1 MSTYEELKGLKVKY
15 LSSDTSGDRIQEG
28 EIFYNSTGFALKS
41 FVATQAFSAGTN
53 LSTGRSQLAGS
64 TSGTQSANFVV
75 GGEIPSDSSLSDA
88 CEEYNGNGYSAGG
101 DLGTAR
107 RKFAG
112 GGTLTAGIVFGG
124 AEQPNSGKTE
134 TYDGSSFSEVNDMNT
149 ARAQHAGV
157 GTQTA
162 ALAAGGYDTA
172 RTGKTEEY
180 NGTSWSEQNDM
191 SIARS
196 QLNSSAGTQTAMFI
210 GGGNYKPGSLGYTR
224 YSEEYD
230 GTSWSSGGSLA
241 VGKNGAFGFGSIN
254 VGVVA
259 GGEISGGSHPTT
271 TEIYDSTSFAS
282 SPATIA
288 NGRLS
293 GTGAGAGSG
302 LAGTT
307 GIIQGGAPGGTPTEE
322 FNTSILAVTAGAW
335 ASGGN
340 LPAVNNGLSGAG
352 VQTAALAFGSRTP
365 GQTGETYEYDGSSWT
380 ASGDINYNAGNS
392 AGLGTQTA
400 AVSIGGGPG
409 GASNNASSS
418 YDGSSWTA
426 NNTLNGARSLAG
438 GAGTSTAG
446 LANGGFANPPGI
458 VLNTSE
464 HWDGTNWTTSGNMN
478 TARMGCSS
486 AGTQTNAVTFGG
498 INYPAGTYY
507 ANSEDY
513 NGSSWTN
520 GPSMNA
526 VRNMYN
532 GGDGVA
538 ASAAWAIAGDAS
550 SNPLGSDTG
559 HVELYNETVW
569 VTQPSLATGRRSGAS
584 TKQGTSSSTL
594 FFGGRDGSS
603 DQTITEEFTG
613 ESTSLNLKTIT
624 DS

>member
-1 MSTYEELKGLKVKY
+1 MTDYKTIKGKKIKFFTSDLTNSQAEGQVYYLGSPSAAGDFKTAVVSAAWSSGSRVNSSHLNPGSGSTPRDAGIIFGGFKTPASSSLTEEFNGNGWTENGNMNTARQALPGFGTQTSAVGAGGY
-15 LSSDTSGDRIQEG
+15 INGSGD
-28 EIFYNSTGFALKS
+28 
-41 FVATQAFSAGTN
+41 VAN
-53 LSTGRSQLAGS
+53 
-64 TSGTQSANFVV
+64 V
-75 GGEIPSDSSLSDA
+75 
-88 CEEYNGNGYSAGG
+88 EEYNGSSWTEVNNIPS
-101 DLGTAR
+101 AR
-107 RKFAG
+107 RGQAG
-112 GGTLTAGIVFGG
+112 FGTLTAGVICGG
-124 AEQPNSGKTE
+124 VPNS
-134 TYDGSSFSEVNDMNT
+134 N
-149 ARAQHAGV
+149 
-157 GTQTA
+157 QT
-162 ALAAGGYDTA
+162 
-172 RTGKTEEY
+172 
-180 NGTSWSEQNDM
+180 
-191 SIARS
+191 
-196 QLNSSAGTQTAMFI
+196 F
-210 GGGNYKPGSLGYTR
+210 
-224 YSEEYD
+224 EYD
-230 GTSWSSGGSLA
+230 GTNWTSGGNL
-241 VGKNGAFGFGSIN
+241 
-254 VGVVA
+254 
-259 GGEISGGSHPTT
+259 
-271 TEIYDSTSFAS
+271 
-282 SPATIA
+282 
-288 NGRLS
+288 
-293 GTGAGAGSG
+293 GTGMDRTDTAGAGTLTAG
-302 LAGTT
+302 LVAAGDTTESFTYNGTAWTDVGTT
-307 GIIQGGAPGGTPTEE
+307 NSPHDGGSDTGLQTAAVVISGFPAPQSPSITTACETFDGTSFSTTATVAQGAYGMGNGGASGTAAFKCTGDANPGTQTGMEE
-322 FNTSILAVTAGAW
+322 FNITINTVTAGAW
-335 ASGGN
+335 ASGGA
-340 LPAVNNGLSGAG
+340 LPSANNGLAGAG
-352 VQTAALAFGSRTP
+352 VQTAALGFGSRTS
-365 GQTGETYEYDGSSWT
+365 GQTTETYEYDGSSWT
-380 ASGDINYNAGNS
+380 SGGDINYAAGNS

-513 NGSSWTN
+513 NGSSWTA
-520 GPSMNA
+520 GASMNA

-550 SNPLGSDTG
+550 SNPLGSDTNY
-559 HVELYNETVW
+559 VELYNETVW
-569 VTQPSLATGRRSGAS
+569 VTQPPLATGRRSGAS

>member
-28 EIFYNSTGFALKS
+28 EIFYNSTDFALKAS
-41 FVATQAFSAGTN
+41 VATQAFSAGTN

-64 TSGTQSANFVV
+64 TAGTQSANFVV

-88 CEEYNGNGYSAGG
+88 CEEYNGSGYSAGG

-335 ASGGN
+335 S
-340 LPAVNNGLSGAG
+340 SGANYPVTIQDAAG
-352 VQTAALAFGSRTP
+352 AGPTTASVVWGGYDGPAYDAETFEYDGTSWTETGDLNTARACYQCGTGSQTAALQAGGYATTAHTDASEEYNGTAWTEGNNLNTERYNGTGGGVQTSALMCGGNGDP
-365 GQTGETYEYDGSSWT
+365 GNSAIANNESYNGTSWSNETALPGTTAGGKMYSGTGETASLVIGFGSSKNDT
-380 ASGDINYNAGNS
+380 
-392 AGLGTQTA
+392 L
-400 AVSIGGGPG
+400 
-409 GASNNASSS
+409 S
-418 YDGSSWTA
+418 YDGSSWTDLGHHLVEGKTTA
-426 NNTLNGARSLAG
+426 AG
-438 GAGTSTAG
+438 GSQQGTTTAALVAGGFNPSPAITAASQIYNGTSWATAPSM
-446 LANGGFANPPGI
+446 ATSRRGGAA
-458 VLNTSE
+458 S
-464 HWDGTNWTTSGNMN
+464 
-478 TARMGCSS
+478 
-486 AGTQTNAVTFGG
+486 
-498 INYPAGTYY
+498 GTYD
-507 ANSEDY
+507 NCL
-513 NGSSWTN
+513 G
-520 GPSMNA
+520 
-526 VRNMYN
+526 V
-532 GGDGVA
+532 GGEQPA
-538 ASAAWAIAGDAS
+538 Q
-550 SNPLGSDTG
+550 SN
-559 HVELYNETVW
+559 H
-569 VTQPSLATGRRSGAS
+569 
-584 TKQGTSSSTL
+584 
-594 FFGGRDGSS
+594 
-603 DQTITEEFTG
+603 TEEFLG
-613 ESTSLNLKTIT
+613 ERTATSSVKTI
-624 DS
+624 DFD

>member
-75 GGEIPSDSSLSDA
+75 GGEIPSDSTLSDA
-88 CEEYNGNGYSAGG
+88 CEEYNGNGYSVGG

-288 NGRLS
+288 NGRMS
-293 GTGAGAGSG
+293 GTGAGTGSG

-322 FNTSILAVTAGAW
+322 FNTSILAVTAAAW

-340 LPAVNNGLSGAG
+340 MNTARRAMSGGAG
-352 VQTAALAFGSRTP
+352 TATAGLVAGGYITNFSNAT
-365 GQTGETYEYDGSSWT
+365 EEYNGSSWSNGGNYP
-380 ASGDINYNAGNS
+380 ASKYYAMIA
-392 AGLGTQTA
+392 GTQTA
-400 AVSIGGGPG
+400 GLGVGGGDPVV
-409 GASNNASSS
+409 AE
-418 YDGSSWTA
+418 TC
-426 NNTLNGARSLAG
+426 
-438 GAGTSTAG
+438 
-446 LANGGFANPPGI
+446 
-458 VLNTSE
+458 E
-464 HWDGTNWTTSGNMN
+464 
-478 TARMGCSS
+478 
-486 AGTQTNAVTFGG
+486 
-498 INYPAGTYY
+498 
-507 ANSEDY
+507 Y
-513 NGSSWTN
+513 NGSSWTDV
-520 GPSMNA
+520 GNA
-526 VRNMYN
+526 PESRKMM
-532 GGDGVA
+532 G
-538 ASAAWAIAGDAS
+538 
-550 SNPLGSDTG
+550 
-559 HVELYNETVW
+559 
-569 VTQPSLATGRRSGAS
+569 RSGTQTAA
-584 TKQGTSSSTL
+584 L
-594 FFGGRDGSS
+594 FAGGNDGPNAAVAEAFTYDGSS
-603 DQTITEEFTG
+603 FTNITDLPSNRGSGHVSGGSQTASVHAAGSLGPPGYTDTTVEWNGSAWGAGGTHLFSGQSQMNSNNTGGYNNSSAGGYGTSAAPSGVTSVGCTYDGTSWFTTASMSTARQQGSGFGGVDDFVVCAGTTGSATNATEEFTG
-613 ESTSLNLKTIT
+613 ESTATSAIKTV
-624 DS
+624 DFD